1 MEPSD
6 AARNALDFIRDKLLL
21 ALATPLTDL
30 TAMLVWRW
38 RHDVHVLHHF
48 VTVALGDAASEQTQS
63 LLTTSAGLWRL
74 LSDND
79 DALEEIRDYEKA
91 RGLSAASDLAGI
103 SEEIA
108 SGEDETIRDVL
119 LDAAMFYLNWKSN
132 SFWVDAGKKSR
143 RAMARGYLLE
153 IQEELWEFLQQ
164 SSRTNPSELTI
175 ERAIRI
181 GASADELVNRLAKDE
196 TPTTVQV
203 ALLAFL
209 YQWILRLR
217 MGRLLVAL
225 EAITQPPAQPTT
237 VSVES

>member
-1 MEPSD
+1 
-6 AARNALDFIRDKLLL
+6 
-21 ALATPLTDL
+21 
-30 TAMLVWRW
+30 
-38 RHDVHVLHHF
+38 
-48 VTVALGDAASEQTQS
+48 
-63 LLTTSAGLWRL
+63 
-74 LSDND
+74 
-79 DALEEIRDYEKA
+79 
-91 RGLSAASDLAGI
+91 
-103 SEEIA
+103 
-108 SGEDETIRDVL
+108 VL